1 MGMGYKQQNPEGNK
15 LEGNERLELGLW
27 KEIDLGFKPGLT
39 VWPSA
44 TNLTS
49 LSLS

>member
-1 MGMGYKQQNPEGNK
+1 MGYKQQNPEGN
-15 LEGNERLELGLW
+15 EWLELGLW
-27 KEIDLGFKPGLT
+27 KETDLGFKPGLP
-39 VWPSA
+39 VWPST